1 MPNLQ
6 VSKVE
11 SLVREIANALGPDG
25 AEGLAK
31 ALASTL
37 KPEDV
42 KGLVDEL
49 TQALIATLNLSP
61 EDYTQDIRRLLSML
75 STPSSL
81 RQSSLLTVMSPS
93 HYQALREALAL
104 NTFQQVEGSPWPT
117 ASLSKG
123 KARGEAQLRP
133 PRLDTNTFISPE
145 EQQHWSQMMW
155 SQREEL
161 SDLDAD
167 VLDSLSAIWLN
178 LARTPQEDAITDI
191 DSLLAMRGLKP
202 KKNGNGHGAGYRP
215 EQRVEVLQSLSHIQN
230 LWLNMSELEVYSS
243 SKSGCRGKPS
253 KQVVQS
259 RAFVI
264 TDRMGQLRFD
274 GCIDVQKIVFRPG
287 TVFAH
292 YLFGP
297 GRQTALLSAQALH
310 YDPYRQDWEKR
321 LTRYFSWQW
330 KCQASSGCET
340 TSYRIKTLLEAA
352 GAVANRVKP
361 SRTRE
366 RLEKALDALQQDGV
380 TAGWQYEQWDELA
393 GKQHGWIEPWLN
405 TKVLVECPEAVK
417 VRYRSLDRSQEPAT
431 VQALQEKPATFSGL
445 LAQRLR
451 STRKAH
457 SLSQMQVAEQLQI
470 SQSYLSLL
478 ERHKVAAEQITPSVR
493 KKLEDWLAKYY

>member
-1 MPNLQ
+1 MADLQ

-11 SLVREIANALGPDG
+11 SLVRDIASALGSDG
-25 AEGLAK
+25 AGGLAK

-49 TQALIATLNLSP
+49 THALIATLNLPP
-61 EDYTQDIRRLLSML
+61 EDYTQDLRRLLSML
-75 STPSSL
+75 SNPSSL
-81 RQSSLLTVMSPS
+81 RQDSLLTVMSPS

-133 PRLDTNTFISPE
+133 PLLDANTVISPE
-145 EQQHWSQMMW
+145 EQQSWSQMMW
-155 SQREEL
+155 SQREAL

-167 VLDSLSAIWLN
+167 VLDALSAIWLTS
-178 LARTPQEDAITDI
+178 ARTPQQDAITDI

-202 KKNGNGHGAGYRP
+202 KKNGNGHGVGYRP
-215 EQRVEVLQSLSHIQN
+215 EQRTEIFQALSHIQN
-230 LWLNMSELEVYSS
+230 LWLNMTELEVYSS
-243 SKSGCRGKPS
+243 SKSGRLGKPS

-274 GCIDVQKIVFRPG
+274 GCIDVQRIVFRPG

-340 TSYRIKTLLEAA
+340 SSYRIKTLLEAA
-352 GAVANRVKP
+352 GAVANAIRP
-361 SRTRE
+361 GRTRD
-366 RLEKALDALQQDGV
+366 RLEKALEALQRDGV
-380 TAGWQYEQWDELA
+380 IAGWQYELWDEHA
-393 GKQHGWIEPWLN
+393 GQQHGWIEAWLN
-405 TKVLVECPEAVK
+405 TKVLVKCPEAVK
-417 VRYRSLDRSQEPAT
+417 VRYRSLERSQEAPA
-431 VQALQEKPATFSGL
+431 VQAIPENPKTLGL

-457 SLSQMQVAEQLQI
+457 SLSQIQVAEQLQI

-478 ERHKVAAEQITPSVR
+478 ERQRVASEQITPSVR